1 MAGNTFQP
9 IVQPVIL
16 PTLGVRIIDGS
27 NSATL
32 DQLYFIGTANNYI
45 KKSGNTSLV
54 NVQSQGNFRSN
65 GNSVA
70 NSFRD
75 ILDGGSSEASSFQFE
90 GPIIG
95 GEFSIISGSQE

>member
-1 MAGNTFQP
+1 
-9 IVQPVIL
+9 
-16 PTLGVRIIDGS
+16 
-27 NSATL
+27 
-32 DQLYFIGTANNYI
+32 
-45 KKSGNTSLV
+45 V